1 MASAMGAAVMGEV
14 RSVAEG
20 KDEARAE
27 AAAGMMGVAAKVGD
41 WVAAEEAAA
50 RWQGRLGGS
59 SATAEAGMVKG
70 REERAGRSHCAR
82 CQRQPSCSR
91 P

>member
-1 MASAMGAAVMGEV
+1 MAWAMGAAAMGEV

-41 WVAAEEAAA
+41 RVAAVEAVA
-50 RWQGRLGGS
+50 R
-59 SATAEAGMVKG
+59 
-70 REERAGRSHCAR
+70 
-82 CQRQPSCSR
+82 
-91 P
+91 

>member
-1 MASAMGAAVMGEV
+1 MGEV

-20 KDEARAE
+20 KDEARGG
-27 AAAGMMGVAAKVGD
+27 AAAGMMGLAAKVGD

-59 SATAEAGMVKG
+59 SATVEAGRAKG
-70 REERAGRSHCAR
+70 REERARRGHCAR
-82 CQRQPSCSR
+82 CQRQPSCFR